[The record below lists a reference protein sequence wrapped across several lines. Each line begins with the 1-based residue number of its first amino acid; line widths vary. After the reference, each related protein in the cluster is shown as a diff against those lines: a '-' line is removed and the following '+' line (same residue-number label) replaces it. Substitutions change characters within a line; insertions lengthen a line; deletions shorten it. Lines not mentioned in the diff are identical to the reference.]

1 MGSRASGDRGGG
13 GAEGLVIW
21 TQMLYPC
28 KTVTIVID
36 DPLCTLSWGLLGQK
50 HHPLRHQGAVWQAQ
64 GQPIAWASTASPV
77 KWGRT
82 SSSLE
87 HPSP

>member
-1 MGSRASGDRGGG
+1 MNGVATGG

-36 DPLCTLSWGLLGQK
+36 DSLCTLSWGLLVQK
-50 HHPLRHQGAVWQAQ
+50 HHPPCHQGMVWQAHWQ